1 MKRQVRIGVFETN
14 SSMTHSLT
22 ICTEEDFDKWEK
34 GELLFDR
41 YSDKLINASD
51 IKEDDED
58 DPQYITQ
65 DMFYDDEYLESFTEY
80 FTTPSGDRMVA
91 FGNYGNDY

>member
-22 ICTEEDFDKWEK
+22 ICTAEDYDRWEK
-34 GELLFDR
+34 GELLLDR
-41 YSDKLINASD
+41 YSDKFVNKSD

-58 DPQYITQ
+58 YLTEEE
-65 DMFYDDEYLESFTEY
+65 FYDDEYLETFYRE

>member
-22 ICTEEDFDKWEK
+22 ICTAEDYDRWEK
-34 GELLFDR
+34 GELLLDR
-41 YSDKLINASD
+41 YSDKFVNKSD

-58 DPQYITQ
+58 YLTEEE
-65 DMFYDDEYLESFTEY
+65 FYNSEYLETFYRE